1 MESAIIS
8 KILEMGSVVALL
20 IYGYMQLKK
29 EHSVNQTDYKD
40 FVKNVME
47 QNKAR
52 EEAYKKRID
61 ELNDKVNI
69 VNEIN
74 TNLREL
80 RIKIETLINLVQ
92 KGE

>member
-29 EHSVNQTDYKD
+29 EHLVNQTDYKD

-52 EEAYKKRID
+52 EEAYKKRIN
-61 ELNDKVNI
+61 ELNDKINV